1 MKINLLDNDMNL
13 PLVSIVLITYNSADY
28 VLETLE
34 SIKNLTYN
42 DIELIV
48 ADDASEY
55 LDSTDRKTLNP
66 DDVPTKMPK
75 DVLDQNKN
83 KDVSTLSTSDI
94 ISQAKNLPATIQD
107 SKLKTKKMM
116 ELQGQFV
123 KKYREDNP
131 TTTIMDA
138 QKIFQNQIAG

>member
-1 MKINLLDNDMNL
+1 MRFLNENAMSNDKEMAGKNNIEISNAIANNQRLISTTING
-13 PLVSIVLITYNSADY
+13 VT
-28 VLETLE
+28 T
-34 SIKNLTYN
+34 
-42 DIELIV
+42 IV

-66 DDVPTKMPK
+66 DDVSTKMPK